1 MVDKLQRPDFV
12 VGTLPNGL
20 RWIHQQVA
28 SPTGHIGIL
37 LPVGSRDEAPEE
49 EGLAHFIE
57 HLLFK
62 GTTRRKAYH
71 ILSRIEDVGGELNA
85 YTGKEDTTLYASF
98 LVPHYGRA
106 MELLFDIIQNA
117 RFPEKEIPKEKDVIL
132 DEIDSYRDSPSELIF
147 DEFDALVYGDHPL
160 GRNILGTED
169 SVPTFTR
176 EQVVNFVRTHY
187 RPEQAVLSSVGGI
200 SAKQFERMAL
210 KYAASW
216 TVDGPVASRLAAPAA
231 RVASEHR
238 PMDIH
243 QSHVV
248 LGGEGMHVHHDDLTA
263 MVLLNNLLGGPAM
276 NSRLNLNIRERHGIA
291 YHIESFFNPYSDTG
305 LWGVYAGTDGET
317 MDRCHSLILREL
329 KQLRDKRLGSLQF
342 NKAKTQLMGQMA
354 LAQESN
360 GSLMTALG
368 KSLMTF
374 NRVDTFAEMATK
386 VDRVTPAQLQEV
398 ANRIFDPNRLSELRF
413 VPTESD

>member
-1 MVDKLQRPDFV
+1 MVDPLSRPDFV

-28 SPTGHIGIL
+28 SPAGHVGLIL
-37 LPVGSRDEAPEE
+37 QAGSRDEGPDE

-98 LVPHYGRA
+98 LVSHYGRS

-147 DEFDALVYGDHPL
+147 DEFDAMVYGDHPL
-160 GRNILGTED
+160 GRNILGTEE

-176 EQVVNFVRTHY
+176 AQVLRFVERNY
-187 RPEQAVLSSVGGI
+187 RPENAVLTSVGGI
-200 SAKQFERMAL
+200 SAKAFERMAL
-210 KYAASW
+210 RYAAPW
-216 TVDGPVASRLAAPAA
+216 EAKGQPTERLAAPTI
-231 RVASEHR
+231 SPKIEHR
-238 PMDIH
+238 HMDIH
-243 QSHVV
+243 QCHMVMGGPALHVHDDDLSALVLMNNV
-248 LGGEGMHVHHDDLTA
+248 LGG
-263 MVLLNNLLGGPAM
+263 PSM

-291 YHIESFFNPYSDTG
+291 YQIESFLNPYSDTG
-305 LWGVYAGTDGET
+305 LWGIYAGTDKET
-317 MDRCHSLILREL
+317 MERCHRLVLREL
-329 KQLRDKRLGSLQF
+329 KDLREKRLGTLQYS
-342 NKAKTQLMGQMA
+342 KAKTQLLGQMA

-360 GSLMTALG
+360 GSLMAALG
-368 KSLMTF
+368 KSLLTF
-374 NRVDTFAEMATK
+374 NRVDTFEEMAAK
-386 VDRVTPAQLQEV
+386 VEAVTPSQMLEV
-398 ANRIFDPNRLSELRF
+398 ANRLYDPAQLCELRYL
-413 VPTESD
+413 PTA

>member
-98 LVPHYGRA
+98 LVPHYGRS
-106 MELLFDIIQNA
+106 MELLFDILQNA

-243 QSHVV
+243 QSHLV

-291 YHIESFFNPYSDTG
+291 YHIESFFNPYSGPLGRLCRHRRRNDGPLPQPHLARIEAAPRQTARQSSIQQG
-305 LWGVYAGTDGET
+305 ENAAHGPNGAGPRKQRLPHDRPGQIADDLQPRGHVCRNGHQGGPRYA
-317 MDRCHSLILREL
+317 RAASR
-329 KQLRDKRLGSLQF
+329 GS
-342 NKAKTQLMGQMA
+342 
-354 LAQESN
+354 E
-360 GSLMTALG
+360 
-368 KSLMTF
+368 
-374 NRVDTFAEMATK
+374 
-386 VDRVTPAQLQEV
+386 
-398 ANRIFDPNRLSELRF
+398 PNL
-413 VPTESD
+413 